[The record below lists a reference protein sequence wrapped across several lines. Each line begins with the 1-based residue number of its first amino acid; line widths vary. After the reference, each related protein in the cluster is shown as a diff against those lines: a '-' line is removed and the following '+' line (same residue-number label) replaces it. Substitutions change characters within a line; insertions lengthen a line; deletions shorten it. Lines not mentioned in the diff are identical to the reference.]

1 MTKKILHSPIEKF
14 TRALFSSVIE
24 RLAVIVSEEDL
35 SFTQVAALH
44 IIDREK
50 NVNVNDIAS
59 RLSLSV
65 SATSRMLE
73 ELVKKSLIERKE
85 DQSNRR
91 VKIVTLSSLGVE
103 FMNKLS
109 IERVKIVES
118 QRSGLKDNLIS
129 NIFFRNKK
137 GEEK

>member
-50 NVNVNDIAS
+50 NVNVNDIAG

-85 DQSNRR
+85 DQKNRR
-91 VKIVTLSSLGVE
+91 VKIITLSSLGVE

-118 QRSGLKDNLIS
+118 QRSELKDNLIS